1 MDWTYSCPHC
11 SATLNPKDTIVLRA
25 EQDGRRF
32 LVGFHPQPG
41 NYEVE
46 LPPGEEMAPGTRW
59 EFFCPSCDASL
70 VSELSEDLCALDV
83 TSPGEP
89 HRVYFSRI
97 AGEEATFVVSAEGL
111 LKDYGIH
118 TDRYVEHMVHNKYM
132 R

>member
-11 SATLNPKDTIVLRA
+11 DAILNPEERVVLRA
-25 EQDGRRF
+25 EHGNRRF
-32 LVGFHPQPG
+32 LVGLHPQPG

-59 EFFCPSCDASL
+59 ELFCPVCEKSL

-83 TSPGEP
+83 RTGGEV

-97 AGEEATFVVSAEGL
+97 AGEEATFVVSAEVL

-118 TDRYVEHMVHNKYM
+118 TDRYLEQLVHAKYM